1 MIATQ
6 PVYTE
11 KNNCQDC
18 YKCIRECPVKAIRCE
33 DESAWIVHERCIFCG
48 HCTQICPVGA
58 KKVRNDLNR
67 AKMILH
73 THHNVI
79 VSLAPSWIS
88 EFPEFTPSEIVSA
101 LKMLGFCE
109 VSETALGAEE
119 YSRQTAEF
127 LSNNQSGIWIS
138 SACPSVVE
146 FVTKYFPHLTER
158 ILPFHSPLMM
168 HSRLLRK
175 TFSPDSPLIFIGP
188 CVAKKIESDEFN
200 EDVET
205 VLTFNDFRF
214 WLEDEGI
221 TPDILKHHEQD
232 NFFPKQAFKGA
243 LYPVD
248 GGMITSIK
256 SGTCITE
263 AAFMT
268 FSGINNIRQALE
280 GLENFKKDGIL
291 FLELMACEGGCING
305 PGCSKNGATALKRLE
320 IISQTNAR
328 IITPLN
334 NQPLLPDQL
343 LPVDDIKRNFDN
355 HKPFCRNIYTEKEI
369 EDALRDVGKLSSSD
383 ELNCGGCGYNSC
395 RDFARALLENQ
406 AETSMCVSYMRR
418 MAHDKASVLIQKIPL
433 GVVIVDQKLRII
445 ESNRSFAHLLGE
457 EAEMIFDVNPGMT
470 GADLRK
476 FLPFHKIFTSV
487 LLSGQDMVEH
497 DIRDNGKL
505 LHVSVVSIQKSRIVC
520 GIIRDLQSVD
530 VRDDE
535 LIKRTRKVIRE
546 NLATVQKVA
555 YLLGENA
562 SRNEVMLNSII
573 ESRTK
578 NISDEE

>member
-1 MIATQ
+1 MISTQ

-48 HCTQICPVGA
+48 HCAQICPVGA
-58 KKVRNDLNR
+58 KKIRNDLNK
-67 AKMILH
+67 AKMIVR
-73 THHNVI
+73 TNRNVI

-88 EFPEFTPSEIVSA
+88 EFHDYSPSDIVSA
-101 LKMLGFCE
+101 LKMLGFSE

-127 LSNNQSGIWIS
+127 LSTNQTGIWIS
-138 SACPSVVE
+138 SACPSVVD
-146 FVTKYFPHLTER
+146 FVTKYFSQLTDR
-158 ILPFHSPLMM
+158 IIPFHSPMLM
-168 HSRLLRK
+168 HARLLRK
-175 TFSPDSPLIFIGP
+175 KYSPDSPIIFIGP
-188 CVAKKIESDEFN
+188 CVAKKTESDEFN
-200 EDVET
+200 EDIDT
-205 VLTFNDFRF
+205 VLTFNDLRL
-214 WLEDEGI
+214 WLDDEGI
-221 TPDILKHHEQD
+221 TPDLLKHAKQD
-232 NFFPKQAFKGA
+232 QFYPKQAYKGA

-248 GGMITSIK
+248 GGMITSVK
-256 SGTCITE
+256 SGTGVTE

-280 GLENFKKDGIL
+280 GLESFKKESIL

-305 PGCSKNGATALKRLE
+305 PGCSKSGATALKRLE
-320 IISQTNAR
+320 IISQNNTRTIVSEN
-328 IITPLN
+328 TPAPTLDE
-334 NQPLLPDQL
+334 LLPIDSITR
-343 LPVDDIKRNFDN
+343 DFNN
-355 HKPFCRNIYTEKEI
+355 HKPINRSIYTEKEI
-369 EDALRDVGKLSSSD
+369 EDALRDVGKLSQSD
-383 ELNCGGCGYNSC
+383 ELNCGGCGYNIC
-395 RDFARALLENQ
+395 RDFARALLERQ

-457 EAEMIFDVNPGMT
+457 EAEMIFDVNPGMP

-476 FLPFHKIFTSV
+476 FLSFHKIFTSV

-497 DIRDNGKL
+497 DIKDNGKL

-562 SRNEVMLNSII
+562 SRNEAMLNSII